1 MRHAPGMIARRTL
14 LGGAAALL
22 ARPRR
27 AGAQTAAKLSR
38 VGVLRPAPDDARFQ
52 RDFEGFREAL
62 REGGYVEGRSVA
74 LDYRMRPG
82 PAETIEAMARELVGL
97 PVDVLT
103 AIAPAAVAA
112 AAKTTRT
119 MPIVAVDLETDP
131 LALGLAQSLARPG
144 GNVTGVFLDFPDLSG
159 KWLQMIREVVPG
171 LSRVALLWDPATGSA
186 QMRAAETAAR
196 ALRLQLQT
204 IEARREADLE
214 RAVAAAV
221 RERAGA
227 LVILSS
233 PVFNAA
239 RAEVAALA
247 SRGRLP
253 SIMAF
258 PGYAE
263 DGGLIGYG
271 PHLRSMFGQAG
282 RHVVRVLRGT
292 PPREIPM
299 ERPAQFSLLINQRT
313 AQTLGLTIPAAL
325 LARADE
331 VVQR

>member
-1 MRHAPGMIARRTL
+1 MIARRTL
-14 LGGAAALL
+14 LGAAAAALL

-112 AAKTTRT
+112 AVRATPT
-119 MPIVAVDLETDP
+119 MPIVAIDLETDP

-144 GNVTGVFLDFPDLSG
+144 GNVTGVFLDFPD
-159 KWLQMIREVVPG
+159 R
-171 LSRVALLWDPATGSA
+171 
-186 QMRAAETAAR
+186 
-196 ALRLQLQT
+196 
-204 IEARREADLE
+204 
-214 RAVAAAV
+214 
-221 RERAGA
+221 
-227 LVILSS
+227 
-233 PVFNAA
+233 
-239 RAEVAALA
+239 
-247 SRGRLP
+247 
-253 SIMAF
+253 
-258 PGYAE
+258 
-263 DGGLIGYG
+263 

-313 AQTLGLTIPAAL
+313 AQALGLTILAAL

>member
-1 MRHAPGMIARRTL
+1 MIARRTL
-14 LGGAAALL
+14 LGAAAALL

-62 REGGYVEGRSVA
+62 REGGYVEGRSVV

-112 AAKTTRT
+112 AVRATPT
-119 MPIVAVDLETDP
+119 MPIVAIDLETDP

-144 GNVTGVFLDFPDLSG
+144 GNVTGVFLDFPD
-159 KWLQMIREVVPG
+159 R
-171 LSRVALLWDPATGSA
+171 
-186 QMRAAETAAR
+186 
-196 ALRLQLQT
+196 
-204 IEARREADLE
+204 
-214 RAVAAAV
+214 
-221 RERAGA
+221 
-227 LVILSS
+227 
-233 PVFNAA
+233 
-239 RAEVAALA
+239 
-247 SRGRLP
+247 
-253 SIMAF
+253 
-258 PGYAE
+258 
-263 DGGLIGYG
+263 

-313 AQTLGLTIPAAL
+313 AQALGLTILAAL

>member
-1 MRHAPGMIARRTL
+1 MIARRTL
-14 LGGAAALL
+14 LGGAAAALL

-62 REGGYVEGRSVA
+62 REGGYVEGRSVV

-112 AAKTTRT
+112 AVRATPT
-119 MPIVAVDLETDP
+119 MPIVAIDLETDP

-144 GNVTGVFLDFPDLSG
+144 GNVTGVFLDFPD
-159 KWLQMIREVVPG
+159 R
-171 LSRVALLWDPATGSA
+171 
-186 QMRAAETAAR
+186 
-196 ALRLQLQT
+196 
-204 IEARREADLE
+204 
-214 RAVAAAV
+214 
-221 RERAGA
+221 
-227 LVILSS
+227 
-233 PVFNAA
+233 
-239 RAEVAALA
+239 
-247 SRGRLP
+247 
-253 SIMAF
+253 
-258 PGYAE
+258 
-263 DGGLIGYG
+263 

-313 AQTLGLTIPAAL
+313 AQALGLTIPAAL

>member
-1 MRHAPGMIARRTL
+1 MIARRTL
-14 LGGAAALL
+14 LGAAAAALL

-112 AAKTTRT
+112 AVRATPT
-119 MPIVAVDLETDP
+119 MPIVAIDLETDP

-144 GNVTGVFLDFPDLSG
+144 GNVTGVFLDFPD
-159 KWLQMIREVVPG
+159 R
-171 LSRVALLWDPATGSA
+171 
-186 QMRAAETAAR
+186 
-196 ALRLQLQT
+196 
-204 IEARREADLE
+204 
-214 RAVAAAV
+214 
-221 RERAGA
+221 
-227 LVILSS
+227 
-233 PVFNAA
+233 
-239 RAEVAALA
+239 
-247 SRGRLP
+247 
-253 SIMAF
+253 
-258 PGYAE
+258 
-263 DGGLIGYG
+263 

-313 AQTLGLTIPAAL
+313 AQALGLTIPAAL

>member
-1 MRHAPGMIARRTL
+1 MIARRTL
-14 LGGAAALL
+14 LGGAAAALL

-62 REGGYVEGRSVA
+62 REGGSVEGRSVA

-112 AAKTTRT
+112 AVRATPT
-119 MPIVAVDLETDP
+119 MPIVAIDLETDP

-144 GNVTGVFLDFPDLSG
+144 GNVTGVFLDFPD
-159 KWLQMIREVVPG
+159 R
-171 LSRVALLWDPATGSA
+171 
-186 QMRAAETAAR
+186 
-196 ALRLQLQT
+196 
-204 IEARREADLE
+204 
-214 RAVAAAV
+214 
-221 RERAGA
+221 
-227 LVILSS
+227 
-233 PVFNAA
+233 
-239 RAEVAALA
+239 
-247 SRGRLP
+247 
-253 SIMAF
+253 
-258 PGYAE
+258 
-263 DGGLIGYG
+263 

-313 AQTLGLTIPAAL
+313 AQALGLTILAAL

>member
-1 MRHAPGMIARRTL
+1 MIARRTL
-14 LGGAAALL
+14 LGGAAAALL

-62 REGGYVEGRSVA
+62 RAGGYVEGRSVV

-112 AAKTTRT
+112 AVRATPT
-119 MPIVAVDLETDP
+119 MPIVAIDLETDP

-144 GNVTGVFLDFPDLSG
+144 GNVTGVFLDFPD
-159 KWLQMIREVVPG
+159 R
-171 LSRVALLWDPATGSA
+171 
-186 QMRAAETAAR
+186 
-196 ALRLQLQT
+196 
-204 IEARREADLE
+204 
-214 RAVAAAV
+214 
-221 RERAGA
+221 
-227 LVILSS
+227 
-233 PVFNAA
+233 
-239 RAEVAALA
+239 
-247 SRGRLP
+247 
-253 SIMAF
+253 
-258 PGYAE
+258 
-263 DGGLIGYG
+263 

-313 AQTLGLTIPAAL
+313 AQALGLTIPAAL

>member
-62 REGGYVEGRSVA
+62 REGGYVEGRSVV

-112 AAKTTRT
+112 AVRATPT
-119 MPIVAVDLETDP
+119 MPIVAIDLETDP

-144 GNVTGVFLDFPDLSG
+144 RQRHRRVPRLS
-159 KWLQMIREVVPG
+159 
-171 LSRVALLWDPATGSA
+171 
-186 QMRAAETAAR
+186 
-196 ALRLQLQT
+196 
-204 IEARREADLE
+204 
-214 RAVAAAV
+214 
-221 RERAGA
+221 
-227 LVILSS
+227 
-233 PVFNAA
+233 
-239 RAEVAALA
+239 
-247 SRGRLP
+247 
-253 SIMAF
+253 
-258 PGYAE
+258 
-263 DGGLIGYG
+263 
-271 PHLRSMFGQAG
+271 
-282 RHVVRVLRGT
+282 
-292 PPREIPM
+292 
-299 ERPAQFSLLINQRT
+299 
-313 AQTLGLTIPAAL
+313 
-325 LARADE
+325 
-331 VVQR
+331 

>member
-1 MRHAPGMIARRTL
+1 MIARRTL
-14 LGGAAALL
+14 LGGAAAALL

-62 REGGYVEGRSVA
+62 REGGYVEGRSVV

-144 GNVTGVFLDFPDLSG
+144 GNVTGVFLDFPD
-159 KWLQMIREVVPG
+159 R
-171 LSRVALLWDPATGSA
+171 
-186 QMRAAETAAR
+186 
-196 ALRLQLQT
+196 
-204 IEARREADLE
+204 
-214 RAVAAAV
+214 
-221 RERAGA
+221 
-227 LVILSS
+227 
-233 PVFNAA
+233 
-239 RAEVAALA
+239 
-247 SRGRLP
+247 
-253 SIMAF
+253 
-258 PGYAE
+258 
-263 DGGLIGYG
+263 

-313 AQTLGLTIPAAL
+313 AQALGLTILAAL

>member
-1 MRHAPGMIARRTL
+1 MIARRTL
-14 LGGAAALL
+14 LGAAAAALL

-62 REGGYVEGRSVA
+62 REGGSVEGRSVA

-112 AAKTTRT
+112 AVRATPT
-119 MPIVAVDLETDP
+119 MPIVAIDLETDP

-144 GNVTGVFLDFPDLSG
+144 GNVTGVFLDFPD
-159 KWLQMIREVVPG
+159 R
-171 LSRVALLWDPATGSA
+171 
-186 QMRAAETAAR
+186 
-196 ALRLQLQT
+196 
-204 IEARREADLE
+204 
-214 RAVAAAV
+214 
-221 RERAGA
+221 
-227 LVILSS
+227 
-233 PVFNAA
+233 
-239 RAEVAALA
+239 
-247 SRGRLP
+247 
-253 SIMAF
+253 
-258 PGYAE
+258 
-263 DGGLIGYG
+263 

-313 AQTLGLTIPAAL
+313 AQALGLTIPAAL

>member
-1 MRHAPGMIARRTL
+1 MIARRTL
-14 LGGAAALL
+14 LGGAAAALL

-144 GNVTGVFLDFPDLSG
+144 GNVTGVFLDFPD
-159 KWLQMIREVVPG
+159 R
-171 LSRVALLWDPATGSA
+171 
-186 QMRAAETAAR
+186 
-196 ALRLQLQT
+196 
-204 IEARREADLE
+204 
-214 RAVAAAV
+214 
-221 RERAGA
+221 
-227 LVILSS
+227 
-233 PVFNAA
+233 
-239 RAEVAALA
+239 
-247 SRGRLP
+247 
-253 SIMAF
+253 
-258 PGYAE
+258 
-263 DGGLIGYG
+263 

-313 AQTLGLTIPAAL
+313 AQALGLTILAAL

>member
-1 MRHAPGMIARRTL
+1 MIARRTL
-14 LGGAAALL
+14 LGGAAAALL

-62 REGGYVEGRSVA
+62 REGGSVEGRSVA

-112 AAKTTRT
+112 AVRATPT
-119 MPIVAVDLETDP
+119 MPIVAIDLETDP

-144 GNVTGVFLDFPDLSG
+144 GNVTGVFLDFPD
-159 KWLQMIREVVPG
+159 R
-171 LSRVALLWDPATGSA
+171 
-186 QMRAAETAAR
+186 
-196 ALRLQLQT
+196 
-204 IEARREADLE
+204 
-214 RAVAAAV
+214 
-221 RERAGA
+221 
-227 LVILSS
+227 
-233 PVFNAA
+233 
-239 RAEVAALA
+239 
-247 SRGRLP
+247 
-253 SIMAF
+253 
-258 PGYAE
+258 
-263 DGGLIGYG
+263 

-313 AQTLGLTIPAAL
+313 AQALGLTIPAAL

>member
-1 MRHAPGMIARRTL
+1 MIARRTL
-14 LGGAAALL
+14 LGAAAALL

-27 AGAQTAAKLSR
+27 AGAQTAAKRSR
-38 VGVLRPAPDDARFQ
+38 GGVLRPAPDDARFQ

-112 AAKTTRT
+112 AVRATPT
-119 MPIVAVDLETDP
+119 MPIVAIDLETDP

-144 GNVTGVFLDFPDLSG
+144 GNVTGVFLDFPD
-159 KWLQMIREVVPG
+159 R
-171 LSRVALLWDPATGSA
+171 
-186 QMRAAETAAR
+186 
-196 ALRLQLQT
+196 
-204 IEARREADLE
+204 
-214 RAVAAAV
+214 
-221 RERAGA
+221 
-227 LVILSS
+227 
-233 PVFNAA
+233 
-239 RAEVAALA
+239 
-247 SRGRLP
+247 
-253 SIMAF
+253 
-258 PGYAE
+258 
-263 DGGLIGYG
+263 

-313 AQTLGLTIPAAL
+313 AQALGLTIPAAL

>member
-1 MRHAPGMIARRTL
+1 MIARRTF
-14 LGGAAALL
+14 LGGGAALL

-27 AGAQTAAKLSR
+27 AGAQPATKMAR
-38 VGVLRPAPDDARFQ
+38 VGVLRPAPEDARFR

-62 REGGYVEGRSVA
+62 REGGFAEGQNVV

-82 PAETIEAMARELVGL
+82 PAETIEALAVELVQL

-112 AAKTTRT
+112 AAKATRSIA
-119 MPIVAVDLETDP
+119 IVAIDLETDP
-131 LALGLAQSLARPG
+131 IARGLAQSLARPG

-171 LSRVALLWDPATGSA
+171 LSRVALLWDPATGPA
-186 QMRAAETAAR
+186 QLKAAESAAR

-204 IEARREADLE
+204 IEVRRAADLE
-214 RAVAAAV
+214 GAVAAAV
-221 RERAGA
+221 KERAGA

-239 RAEVAALA
+239 RAEIAGFA
-247 SRGRLP
+247 SKSRLP

-292 PPREIPM
+292 PPREIPL
-299 ERPAQFSLLINQRT
+299 ERPGQFSLLINQST
-313 AQTLGLTIPAAL
+313 AQTLGLTIPASL

-331 VVQR
+331 IVQR

>member
-1 MRHAPGMIARRTL
+1 MIARRTL
-14 LGGAAALL
+14 LGGAAAALL

-62 REGGYVEGRSVA
+62 REGGYVEGRSVV

-112 AAKTTRT
+112 AVRATPT
-119 MPIVAVDLETDP
+119 MPIVAIDLETDL

-144 GNVTGVFLDFPDLSG
+144 GNVTGVFLDFPD
-159 KWLQMIREVVPG
+159 R
-171 LSRVALLWDPATGSA
+171 
-186 QMRAAETAAR
+186 
-196 ALRLQLQT
+196 
-204 IEARREADLE
+204 
-214 RAVAAAV
+214 
-221 RERAGA
+221 
-227 LVILSS
+227 
-233 PVFNAA
+233 
-239 RAEVAALA
+239 
-247 SRGRLP
+247 
-253 SIMAF
+253 
-258 PGYAE
+258 
-263 DGGLIGYG
+263 

-313 AQTLGLTIPAAL
+313 AQALGLTIPAAL

>member
-1 MRHAPGMIARRTL
+1 MIARRTL
-14 LGGAAALL
+14 LGGAAAALL

-27 AGAQTAAKLSR
+27 AGARTAAKLSR

-112 AAKTTRT
+112 AVRATPT
-119 MPIVAVDLETDP
+119 MPIVAIDLETDP

-144 GNVTGVFLDFPDLSG
+144 GNVTGVFLDFPD
-159 KWLQMIREVVPG
+159 R
-171 LSRVALLWDPATGSA
+171 
-186 QMRAAETAAR
+186 
-196 ALRLQLQT
+196 
-204 IEARREADLE
+204 
-214 RAVAAAV
+214 
-221 RERAGA
+221 
-227 LVILSS
+227 
-233 PVFNAA
+233 
-239 RAEVAALA
+239 
-247 SRGRLP
+247 
-253 SIMAF
+253 
-258 PGYAE
+258 
-263 DGGLIGYG
+263 

-313 AQTLGLTIPAAL
+313 AQALGLTILAAL

>member
-1 MRHAPGMIARRTL
+1 MIARRTL
-14 LGGAAALL
+14 LGAAAALL

-62 REGGYVEGRSVA
+62 REGGSVEGRSVA

-112 AAKTTRT
+112 AVRATPT
-119 MPIVAVDLETDP
+119 MPIVAIDLETDP

-144 GNVTGVFLDFPDLSG
+144 GNVTGVFLDFPD
-159 KWLQMIREVVPG
+159 R
-171 LSRVALLWDPATGSA
+171 
-186 QMRAAETAAR
+186 
-196 ALRLQLQT
+196 
-204 IEARREADLE
+204 
-214 RAVAAAV
+214 
-221 RERAGA
+221 
-227 LVILSS
+227 
-233 PVFNAA
+233 
-239 RAEVAALA
+239 
-247 SRGRLP
+247 
-253 SIMAF
+253 
-258 PGYAE
+258 
-263 DGGLIGYG
+263 

-313 AQTLGLTIPAAL
+313 AQALGLTIPAAL

>member
-1 MRHAPGMIARRTL
+1 MIARRTL
-14 LGGAAALL
+14 LGAAAAALL

-82 PAETIEAMARELVGL
+82 PAETIEARARELVGL

-112 AAKTTRT
+112 AVRATPT
-119 MPIVAVDLETDP
+119 MPIVAIDLETDP

-144 GNVTGVFLDFPDLSG
+144 GNVTGVFLDFPD
-159 KWLQMIREVVPG
+159 R
-171 LSRVALLWDPATGSA
+171 
-186 QMRAAETAAR
+186 
-196 ALRLQLQT
+196 
-204 IEARREADLE
+204 
-214 RAVAAAV
+214 
-221 RERAGA
+221 
-227 LVILSS
+227 
-233 PVFNAA
+233 
-239 RAEVAALA
+239 
-247 SRGRLP
+247 
-253 SIMAF
+253 
-258 PGYAE
+258 
-263 DGGLIGYG
+263 

-313 AQTLGLTIPAAL
+313 AQALGLTIPAAL

>member
-1 MRHAPGMIARRTL
+1 MIARRTL
-14 LGGAAALL
+14 LGGAAAALL

-62 REGGYVEGRSVA
+62 REGGYVEGRSVV

-112 AAKTTRT
+112 AVRATPT
-119 MPIVAVDLETDP
+119 MPIVAIDLETDP

-144 GNVTGVFLDFPDLSG
+144 GNVTGVFLDFPD
-159 KWLQMIREVVPG
+159 R
-171 LSRVALLWDPATGSA
+171 
-186 QMRAAETAAR
+186 
-196 ALRLQLQT
+196 
-204 IEARREADLE
+204 
-214 RAVAAAV
+214 
-221 RERAGA
+221 
-227 LVILSS
+227 
-233 PVFNAA
+233 
-239 RAEVAALA
+239 
-247 SRGRLP
+247 
-253 SIMAF
+253 
-258 PGYAE
+258 
-263 DGGLIGYG
+263 

-313 AQTLGLTIPAAL
+313 AQALGLTILAAL

>member
-1 MRHAPGMIARRTL
+1 MIARRTL
-14 LGGAAALL
+14 LGAAAAALL

-112 AAKTTRT
+112 AVRATPT
-119 MPIVAVDLETDP
+119 MPIVAIDLETDL

-144 GNVTGVFLDFPDLSG
+144 GNVTGVFLDFPD
-159 KWLQMIREVVPG
+159 R
-171 LSRVALLWDPATGSA
+171 
-186 QMRAAETAAR
+186 
-196 ALRLQLQT
+196 
-204 IEARREADLE
+204 
-214 RAVAAAV
+214 
-221 RERAGA
+221 
-227 LVILSS
+227 
-233 PVFNAA
+233 
-239 RAEVAALA
+239 
-247 SRGRLP
+247 
-253 SIMAF
+253 
-258 PGYAE
+258 
-263 DGGLIGYG
+263 

-313 AQTLGLTIPAAL
+313 AQALGLTIPAAL

>member
-1 MRHAPGMIARRTL
+1 MIARRTL
-14 LGGAAALL
+14 LGAAAALL

-112 AAKTTRT
+112 AVRATPT
-119 MPIVAVDLETDP
+119 MPIVAIDLETDP

-144 GNVTGVFLDFPDLSG
+144 GNVTGVFLDFPD
-159 KWLQMIREVVPG
+159 R
-171 LSRVALLWDPATGSA
+171 
-186 QMRAAETAAR
+186 
-196 ALRLQLQT
+196 
-204 IEARREADLE
+204 
-214 RAVAAAV
+214 
-221 RERAGA
+221 
-227 LVILSS
+227 
-233 PVFNAA
+233 
-239 RAEVAALA
+239 
-247 SRGRLP
+247 
-253 SIMAF
+253 
-258 PGYAE
+258 
-263 DGGLIGYG
+263 

-313 AQTLGLTIPAAL
+313 AQALGLTIPAAL